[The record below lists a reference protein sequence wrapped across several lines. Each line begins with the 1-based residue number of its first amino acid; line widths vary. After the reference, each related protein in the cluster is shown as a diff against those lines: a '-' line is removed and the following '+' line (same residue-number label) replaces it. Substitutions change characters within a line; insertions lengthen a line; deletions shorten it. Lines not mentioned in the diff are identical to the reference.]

1 MATKDKVQE
10 MEQEQAKVED
20 QIQAA
25 AGEADGFPDELPTD
39 LEGMEN
45 TGLMVSRRQIPST
58 KKKWQM
64 IWVYSVLGVLRGRK
78 VQVSLQASDIGGYS
92 LLDLVFNGENVLALW
107 RKAFSNKNDKGVVTS
122 SGWHY
127 FAISIDEVTGIPY
140 IAPLKPSA
148 KSDKFL
154 LESLIKNESLLAEQR
169 KAGDGSGQ
177 S

>member
-1 MATKDKVQE
+1 MATKDKAQE
-10 MEQEQAKVED
+10 LEQEQAKVED

-25 AGEADGFPDELPTD
+25 AGEADVLPDEVPTD

-58 KKKWQM
+58 KKKGQM
-64 IWVYSVLGVLRGRK
+64 IWVYSVPGVLRGRE
-78 VQVSLQASDIGGYS
+78 VNAGLQASDVGGYS
-92 LLDLVFNGENVLALW
+92 LLDLVFYGEGVVPLW
-107 RKAFSNKNDKGVVTS
+107 RKAFSMKDDKGVTS
-122 SGWHY
+122 SGWQY
-127 FAISIDEVTGIPY
+127 FAVSIDEDTGIPY
-140 IAPLKPSA
+140 IAPLKPAA

-154 LESLIKNESLLAEQR
+154 LETLVKKELLLAEQR